1 MRILI
6 VEDDRL
12 LGEGI
17 LAGIKQAG
25 FAADWVQDGA
35 AGLAALQSEPFSAVV
50 LDLGLPRLSGLDVLR
65 QLRATHNPTPVL
77 ILTARDT
84 PQDVIAGLDAG
95 ADDYMIKPFA
105 LDELTAR
112 VRALLRRRAGR
123 GDPVLRHGPI
133 AVDPATR
140 EVTLDGTPVNL
151 SAREYALLLALLD
164 RPGAVLSRGQL
175 EERIYGWGEEVGS
188 NAVEVHVH
196 ALRRKLGADRIRT
209 VRGVG
214 YALAQAQAA

>member
-1 MRILI
+1 MRILL
-6 VEDDRL
+6 VEDDAMI
-12 LGEGI
+12 GEALRKAMRGDAI
-17 LAGIKQAG
+17 AL
-25 FAADWVQDGA
+25 DWVRSA
-35 AGLAALQSEPFSAVV
+35 EHAETALATARYDLLL
-50 LDLGLPRLSGLDVLR
+50 LDLGLPGRDGIEL
-65 QLRATHNPTPVL
+65 LRALRARGDALP
-77 ILTARDT
+77 IIIITARDAIA
-84 PQDVIAGLDAG
+84 DRVAGLDAG
-95 ADDYMIKPFA
+95 ADDYMVKPFA

-175 EERIYGWGEEVGS
+175 EERVYGWGEEVGS